1 MGNFNISVKLKYAR
15 GFLCKIW
22 KVNSLSNSNKNLLLS
37 QPSAGGIVI
46 LSPRCFNKLST
57 SEFQQFLSLQYFV
70 DTFYWSDGVGVCLG
84 QVYCNSN
91 IQPLGPPS
99 QLFMQILCWCAD
111 TGRFQQ
117 CTIRLKWFNKSLY

>member
-70 DTFYWSDGVGVCLG
+70 DTFYWSGRVEVCLG
-84 QVYCNSN
+84 QRERFIAILISSPGTAFSTLYANIVYRHRQFSTMHH
-91 IQPLGPPS
+91 QAGMV
-99 QLFMQILCWCAD
+99 Q
-111 TGRFQQ
+111 
-117 CTIRLKWFNKSLY
+117 

>member
-1 MGNFNISVKLKYAR
+1 MQNLESQFTFKLKQKSSSFSTKC
-15 GFLCKIW
+15 GVDCKI
-22 KVNSLSNSNKNLLLS
+22 L
-37 QPSAGGIVI
+37 
-46 LSPRCFNKLST
+46 T

-111 TGRFQQ
+111 TGRFEQ
-117 CTIRLKWFNKSLY
+117 CTIRLEWFNKYHLISQ